1 MANHVLSLE
10 VPSVTT
16 SCVLKILDTSVYSPL
31 VSIFN
36 PRLLITVPGFNNSM
50 EVLFTPGDTPSITAC
65 DLGIQTENCDSTHA
79 CLPDGIYFIRY
90 TVDPSCAV
98 YVDYN
103 HLRMT
108 HALSIYEKLL
118 CDIDASNCDPRP
130 EVKERLQYLQLIK
143 GYLDAAKAKV
153 ETCHE
158 SQAGMTL
165 YNYALKLLQ
174 KLECK
179 HC

>member
-1 MANHVLSLE
+1 MANHILSLE
-10 VPSVTT
+10 VPTVTT
-16 SCVLKILDTSVYSPL
+16 SCVLKILDTSVYSPQVGL
-31 VSIFN
+31 VN
-36 PRLLITVPGFNNSM
+36 PRLLITVPGFTNSCEVGFTPNSM
-50 EVLFTPGDTPSITAC
+50 PSITAC
-65 DLGIQTENCDSTHA
+65 DLGLQTDNCDSI
-79 CLPDGIYFIRY
+79 CSNLPDGIYFIRY
-90 TVDPSCAV
+90 TVDPSCNV

-103 HLRMT
+103 HLRIT

-118 CDIDASNCDPRP
+118 CELDVANCEPP
-130 EVKERLQYLQLIK
+130 EKIKERLKHLQLIK

-165 YNYALKLLQ
+165 YNYALKLLN
-174 KLECK
+174 KIECK

>member
-10 VPSVTT
+10 VPTVTT
-16 SCVLKILDTSVYSPL
+16 SCVLKLIDTSVYSPQVGL
-31 VSIFN
+31 FN
-36 PRLLITVPGFNNSM
+36 PRLLITVPGFNNSV
-50 EVLFTPGDTPSITAC
+50 EVGFTPESMPSITAC
-65 DLGIQTENCDSTHA
+65 DLGIQTTGCESSYNN
-79 CLPDGIYFIRY
+79 LPDGIYFIRY
-90 TVDPSCAV
+90 TVDPSCNV

-103 HLRMT
+103 HLRIT

-118 CDIDASNCDPRP
+118 CDADVANCDPA
-130 EVKERLQYLQLIK
+130 EKVKERLRHLQLIK
-143 GYLDAAKAKV
+143 SYLDAAKAKV

-165 YNYALKLLQ
+165 YNYALKLLN
-174 KLECK
+174 KLECR

>member
-10 VPSVTT
+10 IPTVTT

-36 PRLLITVPGFNNSM
+36 PRLLITLPGFNDSV
-50 EVLFTPGDTPSITAC
+50 EVSFTPGDTPSITAC
-65 DLGIQTENCDSTHA
+65 DLGVQTENCESSYSS
-79 CLPDGIYFIRY
+79 LPDGIYFIRY
-90 TVDPSCAV
+90 TVDPSSAV
-98 YVDYN
+98 HVDYN
-103 HLRMT
+103 HLRIT
-108 HALSIYEKLL
+108 NALSIYERLL
-118 CDIDASNCDPRP
+118 CDIDASNCDPRK
-130 EVKERLQYLQLIK
+130 EVKERLRHLQLIK